1 MLMVVT
7 TLPYLTGMFG
17 LLYLVGSLLL
27 GGRFL
32 YWAIIMWFGK
42 DSGMKTFRF
51 SIVYLMVLFALML
64 VDHYLIEQL
73 HYI

>member
-1 MLMVVT
+1 MVIT

-27 GGRFL
+27 GLRFL
-32 YWAIIMWFGK
+32 YWAMVMWLDK

-51 SIVYLMVLFALML
+51 SIIYLMILFALML
-64 VDHYLIEQL
+64 LDHYLIEKIL
-73 HYI
+73 YIA